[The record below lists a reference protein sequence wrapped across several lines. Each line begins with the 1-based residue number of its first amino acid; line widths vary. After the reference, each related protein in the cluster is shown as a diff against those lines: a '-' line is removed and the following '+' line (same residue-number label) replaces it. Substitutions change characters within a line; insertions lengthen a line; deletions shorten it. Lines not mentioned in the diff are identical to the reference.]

1 MKSTFFESEQVQED
15 LHTIFQTYQD
25 IASQSSCL
33 PKMEAEEKKEHIAE
47 CKALIDR
54 QKIFYHRLALA
65 SQEDP
70 EAADMK
76 NRINM
81 LVNAFGYKS
90 LPDCMD
96 AMIVTLDKAYT
107 REFGEG

>member
-1 MKSTFFESEQVQED
+1 MKSTFFKSQQGQED

-25 IASQSSCL
+25 IASKSSAL
-33 PKMEAEEKKEHIAE
+33 PTMDAEEKQEHIAE

-65 SQEDP
+65 SAEDP

-81 LVNAFGYKS
+81 MVNAFGYKS

-96 AMIVTLDKAYT
+96 AMIVTLDNAAH
-107 REFGEG
+107 REGLDG